1 MIELNGEPALVP
13 QVAALA
19 LTNYGHF
26 TTLRVEDGRVR
37 GLGLHLARLVR
48 DCRLVFGTEL
58 DPELVRTRLREA
70 LGREALGREGAGRRG
85 AGPEGVP
92 AVTVRVTVFDPALG
106 LERPGGPADPQLL
119 VTTRP
124 AVGTAPPPLR
134 VRTVEHRRDLPE
146 VKHTGLFG
154 LLHQRRLAQLAGFD
168 DALLTGAGGLI
179 SEGTTWNVLFHDGR
193 HLVAPEAECLPGVT
207 EALLAA
213 AHGGP
218 RRTEPVT
225 ADGLERFVAAFA
237 TNAGFGIR
245 PIAQIDGVRFD
256 PAHPLLGRLR
266 AEYLALPAEEV

>member
-1 MIELNGEPALVP
+1 MIELNGEPARVP
-13 QVAALA
+13 EITALA

-48 DCRLVFGTEL
+48 DCRLVFGAEL
-58 DPELVRTRLREA
+58 DPELVRARLRET
-70 LGREALGREGAGRRG
+70 LGRDGAGRPG
-85 AGPEGVP
+85 AAP
-92 AVTVRVTVFDPALG
+92 VTVRITVFDPGLG

-124 AVGTAPPPLR
+124 AAGAAPPPLR

-168 DALLTGAGGLI
+168 DALLTGPGARI
-179 SEGTTWNVLFHDGR
+179 SEGTTWNVLFHDGHR
-193 HLVAPEAECLPGVT
+193 LVTPDAECLPGVT
-207 EALLAA
+207 TALLAR

-225 ADGLERFVAAFA
+225 AGDLGRFEAAFA

-256 PAHPLLGRLR
+256 PARPLLARLR
-266 AEYLALPAEEV
+266 EEYLAVPAEEV